1 MLHNVY
7 FWLKPGL
14 SAEQIR
20 LFEEELVALTR
31 IAYLESGFCGQPA
44 PTEPR
49 PVTDHSFSYSLS
61 LKFKTMADHDF
72 YQKGCPDH
80 QRFVDTCKVFFERV
94 AVYDSQA
101 LA

>member
-31 IAYLESGFCGQPA
+31 IAYLESAFCGKPA

-49 PVTDHSFSYSLS
+49 PVTDHSFNYSLS

-80 QRFVDTCKVFFERV
+80 QRFVDACKVFFERV

-101 LA
+101 LV